1 MDVRLPN
8 LGEGADSGVVVSVQ
22 VKEGETIQKGQTVIE
37 LESGK
42 AVAPIPSPASGKV
55 TSIRVKEGD
64 KISAGA
70 FLISLDGGG
79 AVEAPAAASSPSAA
93 KPAAKKKSSTP
104 KVVEP
109 EPESDSQDDDE
120 GEADGEEQT
129 SGFDELADGSPVPAS
144 PELRRMARLLGIP
157 LRKITGSER
166 GGRVVF
172 EDVRAYI
179 ARLHRLAARP
189 KSSPSAGRAVS
200 VSTAPA
206 IDFAQFGPVTRKPLT
221 SLRKVISQR
230 MLESWNHIP
239 HVTQFEEA
247 DITGL
252 LELRKK
258 HLAAYEAKGAR
269 LTVTG
274 LVLKAVVATLLKH
287 PLFNASIDDHTEE
300 CVIKE
305 YIHLGIAVDTDA
317 GLIVPV
323 IRDAHKKSILQLS
336 LDLQSLAE
344 KARDRKTSMEELKG
358 GSFTISNQG
367 GIGGAHFTPIVN
379 RPEVAI
385 LGLGKGS
392 LKPVVRQNQIVPR
405 TLLPLALSYDHRLI
419 DGGSAARFIADLVA
433 SIETFSEADVKL

>member
-22 VKEGETIQKGQTVIE
+22 VKVGEVVQKGQTLIE

-42 AVAPIPSPASGKV
+42 AVAPIPT
-55 TSIRVKEGD
+55 TSAGTVSAIRVKEGD

-70 FLISLDGGG
+70 VILSLDAAAGG
-79 AVEAPAAASSPSAA
+79 APTAAAAA
-93 KPAAKKKSSTP
+93 TASKPVRKRKEV
-104 KVVEP
+104 VVEEA
-109 EPESDSQDDDE
+109 EPEVDDQAASDDDE
-120 GEADGEEQT
+120 LSEGHD
-129 SGFDELADGSPVPAS
+129 LAEDGSPIPAS
-144 PELRRMARLLGIP
+144 PELRRIARMLGIP
-157 LRKITGSER
+157 LRRIKGSER
-166 GGRVVF
+166 GGRIVF

-179 ARLHRLAARP
+179 ARLQRAAARP
-189 KSSPSAGRAVS
+189 S
-200 VSTAPA
+200 VAAPA
-206 IDFAQFGPVTRKPLT
+206 SRAAAAPAPESIDFAQFGPVVSKPLT
-221 SLRKVISQR
+221 PLRKVISQR
-230 MLESWNHIP
+230 MLESWSQVP
-239 HVTQFEEA
+239 QVTQFDDA

-274 LVLKAVVATLLKH
+274 LVLKAVVATLQKH
-287 PLFNASIDDHTEE
+287 PLFNASIDDLKQEY
-300 CVIKE
+300 VLKE

-323 IRDAHKKSILQLS
+323 IRDAHKKSVLQLS

-344 KARDRKTSMEELKG
+344 KARDRKVSLEELKG

-385 LGLGKGS
+385 LGMGKGL
-392 LKPVVRQNQIVPR
+392 LKPVVREKQIVAR
-405 TLLPLALSYDHRLI
+405 TMLPLALSYDHRLI
-419 DGGSAARFIADLVA
+419 DGGSAARFMTDLVGL
-433 SIETFSEADVKL
+433 IENFAEADVKI